1 MYRLACRLPF
11 EMIPKNPLCIGWAIC
26 YRFFSPI
33 RTKYVSISV
42 LLPFMALANAS
53 TGQNATVSKGA
64 SIFSQKKKRN
74 SVYRLVRMLPF
85 DFTDCSPQ
93 CIPKSSRSVNKP
105 LWMYRSPKNC
115 TVFPYRF
122 DGTKKGH
129 IHHRHCAPHHHN
141 LNHDYPY
148 MHTTITTMYSQTT
161 IFLNIER
168 ETYGE

>member
-1 MYRLACRLPF
+1 MSCPQWRWCTDRPNCYPTVCFYEMYRLACRLPF

-53 TGQNATVSKGA
+53 TNFHWRSFVLNAHRFFLKR
-64 SIFSQKKKRN
+64 KKRN

-122 DGTKKGH
+122 DDTKKGH
-129 IHHRHCAPHHHN
+129 IHHRHCVRVVNQPFC
-141 LNHDYPY
+141 
-148 MHTTITTMYSQTT
+148 Q
-161 IFLNIER
+161 
-168 ETYGE
+168 